1 MATYVISDIHGEY
14 ELFIKL
20 LEKIRFTSA
29 DTLYVLGDVIDRGP
43 HPIKAL
49 LKLMEMPNAVCLVG
63 NHEVMAL
70 KCLKFLRQE
79 ITESSIEKIDEKLL
93 DNLATWQYNGQRRQS
108 VNFVD

>member
-70 KCLKFLRQE
+70 KCLKFLSDR
-79 ITESSIEKIDEKLL
+79 KLQKVRL
-93 DNLATWQYNGQRRQS
+93 KK
-108 VNFVD
+108 